1 MYNICIVDLSLRM
14 AGWKFGSKQ
23 KTEEPEEEV
32 EYVEEE
38 VEVDSNGEEVEY
50 VEEEVEVTDD
60 EGETG
65 TKPKAGSEKKSGSSV
80 SGSSLEVEEVF
91 DIVVGVRYS

>member
-1 MYNICIVDLSLRM
+1 M
-14 AGWKFGSKQ
+14 AGWKFGNKQ
-23 KTEEPEEEV
+23 KEEEVEEEV

-60 EGETG
+60 EDET
-65 TKPKAGSEKKSGSSV
+65 TAEPKAESAKKTTNDV
-80 SGSSLEVEEVF
+80 SGANSKMEEVF
-91 DIVVGVRYS
+91 DIWIGLINSWRVNWRKNERM

>member
-1 MYNICIVDLSLRM
+1 M
-14 AGWKFGSKQ
+14 AGWKFGNKQ
-23 KTEEPEEEV
+23 KEEEVEEEV

-60 EGETG
+60 EDETVAE
-65 TKPKAGSEKKSGSSV
+65 PKAESAQKTTSV
-80 SGSSLEVEEVF
+80 SGAKSKMEEVF
-91 DIVVGVRYS
+91 DISID

>member
-1 MYNICIVDLSLRM
+1 MKQGFPWIDNDCVVEFGLKM
-14 AGWKFGSKQ
+14 AGWKFGNKQ
-23 KTEEPEEEV
+23 KEEEVEEEV

-60 EGETG
+60 EDETN
-65 TKPKAGSEKKSGSSV
+65 TIPKAGFATKSTSGVSS
-80 SGSSLEVEEVF
+80 SNSKVEEVF
-91 DIVVGVRYS
+91 G